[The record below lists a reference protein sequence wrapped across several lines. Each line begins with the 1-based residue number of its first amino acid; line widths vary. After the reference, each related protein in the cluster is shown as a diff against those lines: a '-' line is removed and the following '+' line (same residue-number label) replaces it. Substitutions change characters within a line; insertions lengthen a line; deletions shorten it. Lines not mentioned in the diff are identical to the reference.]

1 MIVACHYRSC
11 LFTSSTLYTRT
22 ISFFL
27 IHKMKLSARF
37 QREMVVLCLW
47 LFFFFFFTRL
57 QRKRGPPC
65 IFRECARRSK
75 RQGLVS
81 IKRPMRFIPL
91 PFNPESRCV
100 RLPVQNKQSPIKT
113 VFIQAYQKWTY
124 KKIHSAVLFELLN

>member
-47 LFFFFFFTRL
+47 LFFFFFFSLDFSANVDPRA
-57 QRKRGPPC
+57 
-65 IFRECARRSK
+65 FSENA
-75 RQGLVS
+75 
-81 IKRPMRFIPL
+81 
-91 PFNPESRCV
+91 
-100 RLPVQNKQSPIKT
+100 PV
-113 VFIQAYQKWTY
+113 
-124 KKIHSAVLFELLN
+124 VLNVKGSFQLNDL